1 MIVYD
6 NNKEYRN
13 LQEQVAKNQ
22 DDIETIKQA
31 LGNAL
36 PDPIEGPQGEP
47 GERGPAGPEGPRGN
61 TIKTVGLPLPSPND
75 FKEGDLALV
84 IVSPEVG
91 NLYKVTAGRWVLQCN
106 IRGAQGVPGP
116 KTQVIVNPVDPATDV
131 MYKLKIDGVT
141 YDFDTGYV
149 RCIGAPAST
158 TLTNAE
164 KQTILGGCF
173 VNGEFLGY
181 TNPVFFPA
189 TQSGSYYYGVIMG
202 PYNGTSYT
210 IIGQY
215 QINPDNSIV
224 ERGVYGNIEL
234 RCLAVLNGKTFP
246 QYPNSSGDG
255 NKYDF
260 IYGGDGELYWHRHG
274 NVDNLTLSYNNSTIL
289 EAYADDPLSVDIDG
303 PGGASD
309 LNFNDFNSINLL
321 TQGSGQVNIGIQD
334 QGGDLYVYG
343 DAEVDGGLY
352 VGASLR
358 VGNDITVDN
367 DINVA
372 GDVQCDTLNCDNQAL
387 FNNDV
392 QVTGDFNVHGNIAAF
407 DGNNNLTVKIDPQN
421 AIVYSYTGFQQYD
434 SVAQTY
440 KKVNDLSQIVDSDG
454 HRRFQSFGL
463 TMNNISGITWGYC
476 DCVLNGHELKIVIS
490 GQVANG
496 TSLAITD
503 WGSVIL
509 PTWIY
514 QVLQPVIPNSD
525 YLSVDHFSA
534 YYNDWNTV
542 YMELAPYKSSGNELG
557 FYFIQTPS
565 FSQDATFR
573 YEQSFI
579 I

>member
-22 DDIETIKQA
+22 DDIETIKQT

-47 GERGPAGPEGPRGN
+47 GERGPEGPEGPRGN
-61 TIKTVGLPLPSPND
+61 IIKTVGLPLPSPSG

-116 KTQVIVNPVDPATDV
+116 RTQVVVNPVDPATDV
-131 MYKLKIDGVT
+131 MHKLKIDVVT

-158 TLTNAE
+158 TLTDAE

-173 VNGEFLGY
+173 INGNFLGY
-181 TNPVFFPA
+181 KNPVFFPA
-189 TQSGSYYYGVIMG
+189 TQSGSYYYGTFMG

-210 IIGQY
+210 IMGQY

-234 RCLAVLNGKTFP
+234 RCVEVINGKQVP
-246 QYPNSSGDG
+246 HYPVDNRSPYYLKQGANGELGWTPSIDFDMLHAMYTPAGQTTSTDWFEAYVEDDDNFTIDYSNSSGYINFGG
-255 NKYDF
+255 N
-260 IYGGDGELYWHRHG
+260 IYV
-274 NVDNLTLSYNNSTIL
+274 NNNLTVNNSIR
-289 EAYADDPLSVDIDG
+289 V
-303 PGGASD
+303 
-309 LNFNDFNSINLL
+309 NND
-321 TQGSGQVNIGIQD
+321 V
-334 QGGDLYVYG
+334 
-343 DAEVDGGLY
+343 
-352 VGASLR
+352 
-358 VGNDITVDN
+358 TVDN
-367 DINVA
+367 DINCG
-372 GDVQCDTLNCDNQAL
+372 GDVSCDTIHCDNQAY
-387 FNNDV
+387 FNNDIEV
-392 QVTGDFNVHGNIAAF
+392 DGDCNVYGNIAAF
-407 DGNNNLTVKIDPQN
+407 DGNNNLTLKLDPQN
-421 AIVYSYTGFQQYD
+421 AIVYAYTGFQQYD
-434 SVAQTY
+434 STAQTY
-440 KKVNDLSQIVDSDG
+440 KKVNDISQIVDEDG

-463 TMNNISGITWGYC
+463 TMNTIPGITWGYC

-490 GQVANG
+490 GQVTNG
-496 TSLAITD
+496 TTLGITD
-503 WGSVIL
+503 WGNVTL

-525 YLSVDHFSA
+525 YLSVDSFRA
-534 YYNDWNTV
+534 YYSDWNSV

-565 FSQDATFR
+565 FGQDALFR